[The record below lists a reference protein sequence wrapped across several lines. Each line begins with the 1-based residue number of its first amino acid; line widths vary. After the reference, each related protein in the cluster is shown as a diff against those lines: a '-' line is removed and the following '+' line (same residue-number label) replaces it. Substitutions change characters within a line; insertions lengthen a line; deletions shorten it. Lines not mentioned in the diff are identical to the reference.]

1 MKATGI
7 VRRIDDLGRVVIPK
21 EIRRTMRI
29 REGDPL
35 EIFTDRDGEVIFK
48 KYSPIGELLNFSA
61 QYAVTTHAGFYTE
74 YRLDCRYEN
83 GISRITIVKPES
95 VAGICGVLDGEN
107 AVLQYED
114 VALDALLPQVSGY
127 APMDVLHVLVTQLSA
142 VQGTAYGM
150 ETDQITVEYRSLL
163 PNGSESLKLIT
174 LHPETLDL
182 MTAECYLD
190 DSLILTLHMENLNWD
205 S

>member
-1 MKATGI
+1 MKKHIGRLALFCCCMLLTFCACDRQK
-7 VRRIDDLGRVVIPK
+7 VDPERIAQR
-21 EIRRTMRI
+21 
-29 REGDPL
+29 
-35 EIFTDRDGEVIFK
+35 
-48 KYSPIGELLNFSA
+48 YLNHDFSA

-83 GISRITIVKPES
+83 GISRVTIIKPES

-163 PNGSESLKLIT
+163 PDGSESLKLIT